1 MEQAQFIKLK
11 CAKCG
16 YEQISQAKKPRC
28 YKCRSRKLNSISE
41 LTIEKIPRGEKM
53 PEQTKEAKK
62 PQEEKEKTEEEWDMD
77 KEVLGDDDED
87 EE

>member
-1 MEQAQFIKLK
+1 MEQTQFIKLK

-16 YEQISQAKKPRC
+16 FEQISQAKKPRC

-41 LTIEKIPRGEKM
+41 LTIEKTTKGEKM
-53 PEQTKEAKK
+53 PEQTKETKK
-62 PQEEKEKTEEEWDMD
+62 PQEQEETEEEWDMD
-77 KEVLGDDDED
+77 KEILGDKD